1 MVGLSVLSV
10 EAGALIT
17 RARCVAATAEITEIS
32 RCACTRAAGTGS
44 RELKLKEQE
53 EKKHVYEP
61 KRG

>member
-32 RCACTRAAGTGS
+32 RCAV
-44 RELKLKEQE
+44 LEQLAPA
-53 EKKHVYEP
+53 HAN
-61 KRG
+61 